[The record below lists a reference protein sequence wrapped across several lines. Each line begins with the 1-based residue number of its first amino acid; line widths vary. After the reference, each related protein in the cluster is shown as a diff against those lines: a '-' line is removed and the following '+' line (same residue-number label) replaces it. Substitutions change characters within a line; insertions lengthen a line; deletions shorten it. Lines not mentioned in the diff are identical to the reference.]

1 MIGGEDLKKPN
12 GMTYK
17 HNAIYA
23 VYKNDEM
30 IAIGTADECAAEL
43 NVQPEYI
50 IWMATPIGKRRYESR
65 KNKDK
70 AQTAVVID
78 FE

>member
-1 MIGGEDLKKPN
+1 MEKPS

-17 HNAIYA
+17 RNAIYA

-30 IAIGTADECAAEL
+30 IAMGTADECAAEL
-43 NVQPEYI
+43 DVQPEYI
-50 IWMATPIGKRRYESR
+50 TWMATPTGKRRYESR